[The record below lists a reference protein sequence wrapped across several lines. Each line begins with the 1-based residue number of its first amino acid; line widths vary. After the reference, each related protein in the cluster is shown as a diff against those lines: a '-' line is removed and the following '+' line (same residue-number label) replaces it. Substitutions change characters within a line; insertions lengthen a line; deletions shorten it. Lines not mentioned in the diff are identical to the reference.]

1 MAVYVTQ
8 ELTNSLEEII
18 FSRHKSYECDELQ
31 IISGY
36 IGVDPVKKLSEL
48 PIRSKLVFGMY
59 AEKGIQTA
67 LHNQVLDIHSE
78 NVKIFYSNQQIKYSL
93 KNLCIKYQL
102 IFLLKHFFQFLNYP
116 F

>member
-67 LHNQVLDIHSE
+67 LHNQVSFRCYKKDDL
-78 NVKIFYSNQQIKYSL
+78 
-93 KNLCIKYQL
+93 
-102 IFLLKHFFQFLNYP
+102 
-116 F
+116 

>member
-78 NVKIFYSNQQIKYSL
+78 NVKIFIQINKYIQNFIW
-93 KNLCIKYQL
+93 KNRVKLPVL
-102 IFLLKHFFQFLNYP
+102 
-116 F
+116 